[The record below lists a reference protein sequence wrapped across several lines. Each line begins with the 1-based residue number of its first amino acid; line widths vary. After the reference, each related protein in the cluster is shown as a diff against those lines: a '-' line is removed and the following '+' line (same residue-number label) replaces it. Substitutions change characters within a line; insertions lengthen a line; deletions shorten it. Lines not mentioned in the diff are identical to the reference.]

1 MPITVP
7 NLDDRTAEQIY
18 SEALARIPVHTPEWT
33 NFNDSDPG
41 VTLLQLFA
49 FMTENLLYRSNRLP
63 EAHRLKFLSLIGIPL
78 NPASPGYGLIVFQ
91 NERGPVRALAI
102 DEGLE
107 LFAGK
112 VPFRT
117 RTPVNILPLSAEVFY
132 KQRFSATTDDEK
144 AAASQ
149 ADTVY
154 APVLNGQTGV
164 HYRSIHSESPQADVP
179 LPDIDLRSAV
189 SGPQDGALWVALVA
203 PKKVPVEAARA
214 AIGGESLSLGIYPS
228 IQIDTRALQ
237 PSTLDQV
244 TITDPGLIFELVT
257 PDPATASPRARRL
270 TVEYAEDVLDLPGIV
285 QIRLPA
291 SEHLTRWDFDPLE
304 EGTGQYP
311 PLVEDR
317 EISQRIITWLRI
329 SAPTDADPEDQRPAR
344 LSWIGANVARVIQ
357 ALEVPQERIGMGTG
371 TPNQVFKLANTPVI
385 VERPA
390 AIGSPE
396 PEPTLRLEVVHNQLD
411 DRIWH
416 RIDDLNTAGPED
428 QVFALDPEA
437 GTIRCGDGLRGKRFP
452 YGSILRA
459 SYEYGGGSQGELAIG
474 ALNKAPALPGG
485 IKVMNPVPTWG
496 ASDGE
501 SLSDAERKISAFL
514 RHRDRLVTASDF
526 EDIARQ
532 TPGVSIGRV
541 ETLPLYDPNLHS
553 DLLAANPEA
562 EPAISPGVVTVMAV
576 QDHPV
581 EQTIAPQSSHLFR
594 SAIRAWLEPRRL
606 ITTEV
611 YVREPLWVELVVSV
625 GIRLRA
631 GQISAIVR
639 RDVGKALRRYLSP
652 LVGGIPAEDQELGE
666 GFPLNSELREEDLFA
681 VVSRTSG
688 VRYVQELKLAV
699 VRNGSADLKTTL
711 SFHGIQL
718 PWLINLSVQE
728 GPAIDPQELVND
740 IIDPDPAGVPVPVTP
755 RECD

>member
-1 MPITVP
+1 MPIQIP
-7 NLDDRTAEQIY
+7 QLDDRTYQQIVDD
-18 SEALARIPVHTPEWT
+18 LIARIPVHTPEWN
-33 NFNDSDPG
+33 NFNNSDPG
-41 VTLLQLFA
+41 ITILQLFA

-63 EAHRLKFLSLIGIPL
+63 EAHRLKFLSLLGIPL
-78 NPASPGYGLIVFQ
+78 NPASPGYGLAVFQ

-112 VPFRT
+112 VPFRS

-132 KQRFSATTDDEK
+132 KQRFSQTTDDEK
-144 AAASQ
+144 AAANQ

-154 APVLNGQTGV
+154 APVLNGQPGV
-164 HYRSIHSESPQADVP
+164 HYRSVRLEAPQADMP
-179 LPDIDLRSAV
+179 LPDINLRSADN
-189 SGPQDGALWVALVA
+189 GPLDGAVWVALVA

-214 AIGGESLSLGIYPS
+214 AIGGETLSIGIYPS
-228 IQIDTRALQ
+228 IQIETRALEA
-237 PSTLDQV
+237 STLEQV
-244 TITDPGLIFELVT
+244 AISDPGLIFELVT
-257 PDPATASPRARRL
+257 PDPATDRARARRL
-270 TVEYAEDVLDLPGIV
+270 TIEYAEDVLDLPGII

-291 SEHLTRWDFDPLE
+291 ADQLTRWDFDPLE

-329 SAPTDADPEDQRPAR
+329 TAPEGDSDDQRPAR
-344 LSWIGANVARVIQ
+344 LSWIGANVTRVIQ
-357 ALEVPQERIGMGTG
+357 ALEVPQERVGMGTG

-396 PEPTLRLEVVHNQLD
+396 PEATFRLEVLHNQVD
-411 DRIWH
+411 DPIWH

-459 SYEYGGGSQGELAIG
+459 RYEYGGGSQGELAVG

-496 ASDGE
+496 AGDGE
-501 SLSDAERKISAFL
+501 TMADAERKISAFL

-541 ETLPLYDPNLHS
+541 ETLPLYDPNLHA
-553 DLLAANPEA
+553 DLLDANPNAEA
-562 EPAISPGVVTVMAV
+562 PISPGVVTVMAV

-611 YVREPLWVELVVSV
+611 YVREPLWVDIVVSV

-652 LVGGIPAEDQELGE
+652 LVGGIPAEDQELGD
-666 GFPLNSELREEDLFA
+666 GFPLDSELREEDLFA
-681 VVSRTSG
+681 VVSRTPG

-699 VRNGSADLKTTL
+699 VRNGNADLETTI

-718 PWLINLSVQE
+718 PWLINLNVQE
-728 GPAIDPQELVND
+728 GPAVDPQELVND

-755 RECD
+755 RDCD